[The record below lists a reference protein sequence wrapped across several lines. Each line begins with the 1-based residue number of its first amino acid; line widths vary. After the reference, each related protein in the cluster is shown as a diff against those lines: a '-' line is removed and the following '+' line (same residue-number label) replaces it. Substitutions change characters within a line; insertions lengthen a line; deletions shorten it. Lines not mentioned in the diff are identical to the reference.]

1 MKSWE
6 EIISEAKSKREQELE
21 DKVSELDDIPSSL
34 KKGKNK
40 SKADKDKEKSEY
52 TKYLNRQLK
61 FKTKKYEEQKKKEL
75 ENIKKRAGQKE
86 AEKAKSALRGIK
98 QDTISHKE
106 NEASAYGKAVGNV
119 ASLAGGLAAA
129 GYHGVKSLMAKR
141 AAERKAKE
149 RKEKQKQKKELGRP
163 GRRPRANTEEPQ
175 GKPEIK
181 GLLPGKKQ
189 PETKRLP
196 PASENNMDTGMRL
209 GQRARRNPA
218 LKSALIQSRME
229 EYSNWKEEFIVEVD
243 GKNSKSKEK
252 IIDILKGKNSIEI
265 NPQIT
270 EDHKEIASG
279 KKKDDEGYMAN
290 VELDSMERAIKAL
303 RKKIKKSDMQMPAWV
318 QSKITRAADYIDTA
332 SEYLQSDEK
341 LNEGCG
347 CDTAVK
353 LIKLAR
359 DQKKKKKNAQMN
371 LGIIGEKAELWQT
384 KKGQR
389 ESGGLNAAGV
399 ASYRKNNPGSK
410 LQTAVTTKPSKLKKG
425 SKSWK
430 RRKSFCARMK
440 GMKKRLTSKKT
451 ARDPNS
457 RINKSLR
464 AWNC

>member
-6 EIISEAKSKREQELE
+6 EIISEAKSKKERDLE
-21 DKVSELDDIPSSL
+21 DRVSELDDMPSSL
-34 KKGKNK
+34 KKNK
-40 SKADKDKEKSEY
+40 DKKKDKDKEKSAY

-75 ENIKKRAGQKE
+75 ENIRKKAGQKNL
-86 AEKAKSALRGIK
+86 EKAKSALRGIK
-98 QDTISHKE
+98 TDTISHKE
-106 NEASAYGKAVGNV
+106 NEASAYQKAVGNV
-119 ASLAGGLAAA
+119 ASLAGGLASA
-129 GYHGVKSLMAKR
+129 GYHGVRSIMDKKAAEKR
-141 AAERKAKE
+141 AEER
-149 RKEKQKQKKELGRP
+149 RSKQLEKKEQGIP
-163 GRRPRANTEEPQ
+163 GRRKREEPSQ
-175 GKPEIK
+175 PSPEM
-181 GLLPGKKQ
+181 KKITGG
-189 PETKRLP
+189 PDRKRLM
-196 PASENNMDTGMRL
+196 PAPSSDMATGMSL
-209 GQRARRNPA
+209 GQRARRNPE
-218 LKSALIQSRME
+218 LKKRLIASRNE
-229 EYSNWKEEFIVEVD
+229 EYSNWKEEFIIEID
-243 GKNSKSKEK
+243 DKKTKYKEK

-290 VELDSMERAIKAL
+290 VELDQMERAIKAL
-303 RKKIKKSDMQMPAWV
+303 RKKLKKSDTQLPAWV
-318 QSKITRAADYIDTA
+318 QSKITRAADYVDTA

-341 LNEGCG
+341 IDEECG
-347 CDTAVK
+347 CDTTMK

-359 DQKKKKKNAQMN
+359 EKKQKKNSQLN

-399 ASYRKNNPGSK
+399 ASYRRNNPGSK
-410 LQTAVTTKPSKLKKG
+410 LKTAVTTKPSKLKKN

-430 RRKSFCARMK
+430 RRKSFCARML
-440 GMKKRLTSKKT
+440 GMKKRLTSAKT
-451 ARDPNS
+451 AKDPNS